1 LLAVRNTVDGEY
13 WPRHTLEG
21 TGLPVVGIGTDGFR
35 TADGL
40 VSFAR
45 ALLGYEGF
53 VVRFD
58 DGLWLKIKA
67 DDYVMKHKAKDSI
80 LQEKNVLALV
90 LSGGLDDVLPLLDE
104 SDASDARA
112 YRDGV
117 ESGIAQTVET
127 LRLFVAANDN
137 VPQKE
142 YALDKVP
149 TLPPHLRS
157 LAFMARKTDAREA
170 VRAALVASTSSQT
183 RVDEHRAL
191 HGATWNKEPA

>member
-1 LLAVRNTVDGEY
+1 
-13 WPRHTLEG
+13 
-21 TGLPVVGIGTDGFR
+21 
-35 TADGL
+35 
-40 VSFAR
+40 
-45 ALLGYEGF
+45 
-53 VVRFD
+53 VRFD

-104 SDASDARA
+104 SDAADARA

-183 RVDEHRAL
+183 RVDEHRTL